1 MSQEHIILYWIYV
14 IVMLT
19 GALVI
24 AIMSRNSKGVPKI
37 NYFISLF
44 IPMWSAILYIPI
56 ATLIGTNNI
65 NAKTIFY
72 AKYLDCIVTIPLLLI
87 LLCLTGMY
95 NMKKNNT
102 ILFGLAFSSIIMI
115 LFIFIGSLQIGINR
129 YICFFI
135 EVLISLIVLWVIWG
149 PIEDIASTQGYKVYG
164 LYKNMALYFTI
175 FFGSYFISWIM
186 SSSVYDLVSKKFC
199 IYIFIIISVLFKL
212 GFGLVN
218 IIGLRKLE
226 ENE

>member
-1 MSQEHIILYWIYV
+1 
-14 IVMLT
+14 
-19 GALVI
+19 
-24 AIMSRNSKGVPKI
+24 
-37 NYFISLF
+37 
-44 IPMWSAILYIPI
+44 
-56 ATLIGTNNI
+56 
-65 NAKTIFY
+65 
-72 AKYLDCIVTIPLLLI
+72 
-87 LLCLTGMY
+87 
-95 NMKKNNT
+95 
-102 ILFGLAFSSIIMI
+102 MI

-129 YICFFI
+129 YICFLI
-135 EVLISLIVLWVIWG
+135 ETLISFIVLWVIWG
-149 PIEDIASTQGYKVYG
+149 PIENIASTQGYKVYG